1 MQEELLDLEATP
13 EDTLI
18 ETVRIA
24 DPKDPFGVRTF
35 VREWIGGGFYR
46 STEAPPVPDAVPA
59 SLLEIVR

>member
-1 MQEELLDLEATP
+1 MQEQMLDVEATA
-13 EDTLI
+13 EGTLV

-24 DPKDPFGVRTF
+24 DPKDPFGVKTL